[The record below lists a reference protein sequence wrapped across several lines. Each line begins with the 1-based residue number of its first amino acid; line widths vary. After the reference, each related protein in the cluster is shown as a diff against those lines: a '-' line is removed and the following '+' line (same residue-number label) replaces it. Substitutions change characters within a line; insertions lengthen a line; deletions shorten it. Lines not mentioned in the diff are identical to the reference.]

1 MATMEV
7 VAPPDAAPPRR
18 GPWRQAAGRFARRP
32 LGMAALVAVLVLF
45 LVAVL
50 TPRIAPYP
58 VGQIFLE
65 LLQHPKPPLSPDHL
79 LGTDPLGHDFLT
91 QMLWAVR
98 ETMLTG
104 FLCAGLAA
112 ALGAA
117 VGILAGYVGGA
128 LDAAVAS
135 LSHVVV
141 AVPAIVVLGY
151 VSTRSPLLLSPLQN
165 ALWLAAILWPGV
177 ARVVAASASSLR
189 RREFV
194 EAAHAAGASGPRLVF
209 RHVLPNASGPIV
221 VAATSIV
228 AQAVL
233 VTATVQYLGFS
244 SNQAHAPTLG
254 GLVADA
260 TQAQSLI
267 LTGHPGIGD
276 VWWLYALPSA
286 LLVAL
291 LLAVTFLGDQLDEA
305 LNPAAGQ
312 V

>member
-1 MATMEV
+1 VEAVASAGEGSVGLAT
-7 VAPPDAAPPRR
+7 RR
-18 GPWRQAAGRFARRP
+18 GPWRQAAARFVRRP
-32 LGMAALVAVLVLF
+32 LGVAAATFVAALFVVAVLAPVL
-45 LVAVL
+45 
-50 TPRIAPYP
+50 APYQ

-65 LLQHPKPPLSPDHL
+65 LLQHPQPPLAAHHL

-112 ALGAA
+112 GIGTA
-117 VGILAGYVGGA
+117 VGLVAGYAGGA
-128 LDAAVAS
+128 LEATVGF
-135 LSHVVV
+135 LSRVIV

-151 VSTRSPLLLSPLQN
+151 VSTREPYLLSPFQN
-165 ALWLAAILWPGV
+165 ALWLAAILWPGI
-177 ARVVAASASSLR
+177 ARVVAASVTSLR
-189 RREFV
+189 RQEFV
-194 EAAHAAGASGPRLVF
+194 EAAHASGASAPRILF
-209 RHVLPNASGPIV
+209 RHVLPNATGPV
-221 VAATSIV
+221 LVAATSIV

-244 SNQAHAPTLG
+244 SNQAHSPTLG

-267 LTGHPGIGD
+267 LAGGAGIGD

-291 LLAVTFLGDQLDEA
+291 LLAVTFLGDALDEA
-305 LNPAAGQ
+305 LNPASRR
-312 V
+312 